1 MILRYAVVKVT
12 TLYSMNVI
20 SLHSCPGI
28 SQLSMAGR
36 RGGDLCEKSLTNLLL
51 PSPRG
56 LDILL
61 GERRGAIT
69 FRGLAILEGLLHISD
84 PGA

>member
-20 SLHSCPGI
+20 SLHSCPGDFTAI
-28 SQLSMAGR
+28 NGWEEG
-36 RGGDLCEKSLTNLLL
+36 GGDLCEKSLTKLLL

-61 GERRGAIT
+61 GEG
-69 FRGLAILEGLLHISD
+69 GL
-84 PGA
+84 